1 MNMKLRKTL
10 LALAIA
16 SLFGSVTA
24 YAQQS
29 DSNVKFNKKVKL
41 SSDISLSG
49 DPTVRGRI
57 DIDSAAIAIVDNA
70 QYNAG
75 NSGENVTHTN
85 DASVGDSALGG
96 ASGNL
101 GLNIGAGDN
110 NQQDN
115 AAALSATDASF
126 AFGMADAEVFV
137 NQQGMSNGTL
147 NWGSTNTSSISG
159 DAFSGASGNIGAN
172 VTSGN
177 NNQQKNAMAASVATT
192 DFAQASVSSDQASSG
207 NETANVP
214 YQDVQYTSVQV
225 TLTGSGSGSY
235 EGSGSGSANLGLSG
249 AVDQIGDVY
258 PDVWGNS
265 ANDDP
270 TTSHP
275 TDGSLLGHVDLD
287 TETQGGSDL
296 NGDGGA
302 LAFGYTDDSSASGDV
317 DFQESGD
324 LDLDSISLSG
334 TVYYAQNLYT
344 MTSNMA
350 SLGDN
355 AFNGAS
361 GNIGINISAGTGNQQ
376 ANSLAMAVAQ
386 PSTGSSGTP
395 GE

>member
-1 MNMKLRKTL
+1 MNMKLRTTL

-41 SSDISLSG
+41 SSDMSLSG

-75 NSGENVTHTN
+75 NSGENVMHTN

-270 TTSHP
+270 TTAHP
-275 TDGSLLGHVDLD
+275 TDGSLLGHADLD

-344 MTSNMA
+344 MTSNTA